1 MNTTAELRPPVK
13 TFAGRDAV
21 IVRVGKRKFVSG
33 VIWRT
38 LHNQINPMKE
48 AKEWSKD
55 KDLAVVVIRSGTAL
69 QGGFVKK
76 GKQSFKGMYS
86 LATVLAE
93 MYGPSFLGIFKVEEG
108 QYAVAGVY
116 DGNVVPG
123 MDFVGSEAEVSL
135 EVNKKYGMMTWKT
148 TIAPESF
155 GIGGE
160 ELELNAVLARAT
172 LKSHHKLVPL
182 QFGMTRREL
191 LVLGGL
197 ALTGAAIAAGW
208 MVYQHLEELDLQQQQ
223 RLQAEAAKRERERLS
238 KELGIIVSES
248 ALLKPWTAT
257 PSAANFV
264 RACDSAIGA
273 LPLSIGGWQFT
284 QSKCSSDGTTNTYT
298 RTVGSTN
305 STFRDDFEA
314 LGGRLQSLKFDEV
327 DQTVTFLLRHQ
338 VGAGGDVT
346 LHPIAESHAA
356 LVSQF
361 QALAVPYEVKATTS
375 AYARQP
381 TLPDGRP
388 WPKDMPIP
396 APSWQ
401 TRRVSFTTTHAPA
414 AVVDADPGLALRLS
428 LITAR
433 LSGDTITWTN
443 EGWIYGK

>member
-1 MNTTAELRPPVK
+1 MNATADLRPP
-13 TFAGRDAV
+13 TPAFAGRDAV
-21 IVRVGKRKFVSG
+21 IVRAGKRKFVSG

-55 KDLAVVVIRSGTAL
+55 KDLAVVVIRTGTAL

-93 MYGPSFLGIFKVEEG
+93 MYGPSFLGVFKVDDG

-123 MDFVGSEAEVSL
+123 MDFVGSETEVIKEL
-135 EVNKKYGMMTWKT
+135 NKKIGMMTWKT
-148 TIAPESF
+148 TVAPESF
-155 GIGGE
+155 GLGGE
-160 ELELNAVLARAT
+160 ELDLKTVLAKAT
-172 LKSHHKLVPL
+172 LKSNHKLVPL

-197 ALTGAAIAAGW
+197 IVTGAAIAAGW
-208 MVYQHLEELDLQQQQ
+208 LLHSYLEEQEWQEQQ

-238 KELGIIVSES
+238 KELGILVSES

-257 PSAANFV
+257 PTAANFV
-264 RACDSAIGA
+264 RTCDSAIGS

-284 QSKCSSDGTTNTYT
+284 QSKCSSSGTTNTYT

-305 STFRDDFEA
+305 TTFRQDFEA
-314 LGGRLQSLKFDEV
+314 LGGRLASIKFDEV
-327 DQTVTFLLRHQ
+327 DQTVTFVLQHQ
-338 VGAGGDVT
+338 IGAGGDFT
-346 LHPIAESHAA
+346 LHPIAETHAA

-361 QALAVPYEVKATTS
+361 QALAIPYEVKAATS
-375 AYARQP
+375 VYARQP

-396 APSWQ
+396 APGWQ
-401 TRRVSFTTTHAPA
+401 TRKVSFTTAHAPA
-414 AVVDADPGLALRLS
+414 AVADADPSLALRLS